1 MMDWLKDRWDDVV
14 GWFED
19 IDWLDVGKWG
29 LMVAAGLCSLGSG
42 LFDSKKK
49 DNEFRERMNTAIDN
63 KVDALVNEMYNEK
76 D

>member
-29 LMVAAGLCSLGSG
+29 LMIGAGLCSLGSG

-49 DNEFRERMNTAIDN
+49 DIEFRERMNTAIND
-63 KVDALVNEMYNEK
+63 KVDAFISETYNNR